1 MNLFQRVIASI
12 TRRKIP
18 TLVIFIVTFLLGNVL
33 FVSLSIQQSSN
44 KIKEHLLYNLGGK
57 LYLKSDMNDRHSV
70 SSMYEEEYERKMNQY
85 LDIYEK
91 LKKDEHVA
99 YADINFEWN
108 GLTLVDK
115 ENYMLNESNQE
126 ISSQLHGVSHENL
139 VDIKEKKIQ
148 LTQGNTFTASQMNEG
163 EAVILTQDNLYY
175 NDMPIQVG
183 DKLAFTNDEEVF
195 EYTVIGLFSPIGN
208 KYSDIQSE
216 VPLFVVPNQNLV
228 EMMQKN
234 VADSRYKDR
243 LYISSSM
250 IRVKEPKDLEQLVQS
265 ATALLGK
272 SGITFVTTQDTV
284 SLLLGPIENFSNIS
298 QNVVWFSMV
307 AMAIVV
313 ALISFYFIRDRKF
326 EIGIYKS
333 MGLQKS
339 HLIAQFLLEILFVG
353 WIGIACSIASGN
365 LLAQKYSDYIF
376 NTEVEIQQEEMMK
389 YMGIEDENV
398 FLEEYDVEIQVTQ
411 ILSLVVIGTLSLVVA
426 ATLPLLYMVV
436 LDPKKILTT

>member
-148 LTQGNTFTASQMNEG
+148 LTQGNTFTASQMSEG

-216 VPLFVVPNQNLV
+216 VPLFVVPNQNLI

-234 VADSRYKDR
+234 VSDSRYKDR

-298 QNVVWFSMV
+298 QNIVWFSMV

-339 HLIAQFLLEILFVG
+339 HLIAQFLLEILLVG